1 MATTTKG
8 IVYPT
13 SSDSIAPLETHFSA
27 LASSVNTVLTRA
39 SGELQFTG
47 PGSTDGIQSVSVSFP
62 TAFTTAPKVTA
73 TVQTTDA
80 LTGYAVNIVGAPT
93 TTGFT
98 AMVYR
103 LNGSGANSGLKLV
116 WHAFE

>member
-27 LASSVNTVLTRA
+27 LAGSVNTVLTRA

-47 PGSTDGIQSVSVSFP
+47 PAATGGIQSVSVSFP

-73 TVQTTDA
+73 TIQTTDA
-80 LTGYAVNIVGAPT
+80 LSAYAVNIVGSPT

-98 AMVYR
+98 AIAYR